1 MSDRVGLIGPIGGYR
16 GQVTLS
22 EGPSGDRFRGRG
34 GGETA
39 GPPGRFADDLIG
51 LDPDDP
57 EARAFAAHLDRM
69 EKASP
74 STFTVE
80 GQLAGVRDFAESANR
95 ADGARRLAAVVLV
108 TLVLLGT
115 GYVIFEA
122 LEVVLSTYS

>member
-1 MSDRVGLIGPIGGYR
+1 MSDGPR
-16 GQVTLS
+16 
-22 EGPSGDRFRGRG
+22 DRPA
-34 GGETA
+34 EA
-39 GPPGRFADDLIG
+39 PGPPGRFADDLVG

-69 EKASP
+69 ERVGP
-74 STFTVE
+74 SFTVE

-95 ADGARRLAAVVLV
+95 ADGLRRLAAVVLV

-122 LEVVLSTYS
+122 LEVVLRTAS

>member
-1 MSDRVGLIGPIGGYR
+1 MSLSDGPPGDGFGGR
-16 GQVTLS
+16 
-22 EGPSGDRFRGRG
+22 R

-69 EKASP
+69 EKGSP

-95 ADGARRLAAVVLV
+95 ADGSRRLAAVVLV

-122 LEVVLSTYS
+122 LEVVLSTYF